1 MHATKLNVF
10 LSCPSL
16 LLFLLPLP
24 YIGLPKTVAAGQASI
39 AMRLVGSPISLC
51 PPKGSQSTKLPLS
64 LPSSIQVVDLSNN
77 QLSGPIPSPFFQ
89 QAKNLTSF
97 RVSNNMFSGSIP
109 SSVCHHLSPLIRVLD
124 FSFNLFNGSLSSGL
138 GECSK
143 LEVFRAGYNNISGI
157 LPEDIYYIAKLE
169 EFAMPFN
176 SLDGII
182 GDRIVNLT
190 NLAILDLHVNQLRGK
205 LPLGFGNLTKLKLL
219 LLHFL
224 PPSLMN
230 CTNLRTKSIR
240 KSVPR
245 DISALNFSKLTQL
258 TILDLLSNNLNGSL
272 PMSLYSCKSL
282 KAIRL
287 GMNDIEGQIQP
298 EILSLKSLSFLS
310 ISHSRLSNITR
321 AMNILKH
328 SKSLVFLS
336 FVFSFKADEESPADF
351 GITHFEGFQSLRF
364 LNLRGCN
371 LAGEIP
377 KWLSKIKNLAVLSLA
392 DNKITGVGKQYK
404 YMSFF
409 PRAIKLRHNRFHGN
423 IPVEIGQLDR
433 LQSLRLNHN
442 NFTGN
447 IPTQISNLKNLNAL
461 QLSENHLS
469 GQIPSSLSSP
479 NFLLNFNVSFSNL
492 GGQIPKGTQIQGF
505 DVSEFEG
512 NPKLCGRPL
521 PNECHANKGLDDQ
534 DMDNNFHGFMF
545 LLGSGSL

>member
-1 MHATKLNVF
+1 
-10 LSCPSL
+10 
-16 LLFLLPLP
+16 
-24 YIGLPKTVAAGQASI
+24 
-39 AMRLVGSPISLC
+39 MRLVGSPISLC
-51 PPKGSQSTKLPLS
+51 PPKGSQSTKVLDLSSNLLSGELPLS
-64 LPSSIQVVDLSNN
+64 LPSSTQVVDLSNN
-77 QLSGPIPSPFFQ
+77 QLSGPIPSLFFQ

-97 RVSNNMFSGSIP
+97 RVSNNMFSGSMP

-143 LEVFRAGYNNISGI
+143 LEVFRAGYNNISGV
-157 LPEDIYYIAKLE
+157 LPEDIYNIAKLE

-176 SLDGII
+176 SLDGVI
-182 GDRIVNLT
+182 GDGIVNLT

-205 LPLGFGNLTKLKLL
+205 LPLGFGNQF
-219 LLHFL
+219 HG
-224 PPSLMN
+224 
-230 CTNLRTKSIR
+230 
-240 KSVPR
+240 

-287 GMNDIEGQIQP
+287 GINDIEGQIHP

-310 ISHSRLSNITR
+310 ISHSRLSNITK

-377 KWLSKIKNLAVLSLA
+377 KWLSKIKNNLAVLSLA

-404 YMSFF
+404 YLSFF

-423 IPVEIGQLDR
+423 I
-433 LQSLRLNHN
+433 QSANW
-442 NFTGN
+442 T
-447 IPTQISNLKNLNAL
+447 
-461 QLSENHLS
+461 
-469 GQIPSSLSSP
+469 
-479 NFLLNFNVSFSNL
+479 VS
-492 GGQIPKGTQIQGF
+492 K
-505 DVSEFEG
+505 
-512 NPKLCGRPL
+512 
-521 PNECHANKGLDDQ
+521 A
-534 DMDNNFHGFMF
+534 
-545 LLGSGSL
+545 